1 MVDLGYNLG
10 MTQRYYVESDGRIF
24 LVARDDMLDLPVK
37 DEIPFEVDPIGGM
50 GTSDDVVFCVP
61 QLDAHPDHWI
71 SKDTVAGDGRVTP
84 RVRQA
89 VHASM
94 PRVVSEGI
102 IMQEGKVLLV
112 KGSRGFTEGRWTLP
126 GGFVRF
132 GEDPAQGLERE
143 LNEELGVHAHD
154 LDLVDVRSKVGS
166 RSRLHWIL
174 FFYRAA
180 ISGRIRP
187 NADEVSRVSFLP
199 PVEAVQLLD
208 DPTMQDVLRGLVASS
223 R

>member
-1 MVDLGYNLG
+1 MLGLGYNQG
-10 MTQRYYVESDGRIF
+10 MTQRCYVESDGRIF
-24 LVARDDMLDLPVK
+24 LVARDDMLDLPTK
-37 DEIPFEVDPIGGM
+37 DEIPFEVDPISVM

-61 QLDAHPDHWI
+61 RLDAHPAHWI
-71 SKDTVAGDGRVTP
+71 SKDAVPGDGRVTP

-94 PRVVSEGI
+94 PRVVSEAI
-102 IMQEGKVLLV
+102 IVQEGKVLLV

-132 GEDPAQGLERE
+132 GEDPAEGLARE
-143 LNEELGVHAHD
+143 LNEELGVQAHD
-154 LDLVDVRSKVGS
+154 LHLVNVRSKVGS
-166 RSRLHWIL
+166 RSRLHWTL

-180 ISGRIRP
+180 ISGQIRP
-187 NADEVSRVSFLP
+187 CADEISKACFLP
-199 PVEAVQLLD
+199 LEEAIQSLD
-208 DPTMQDVLRGLVASS
+208 DPTMQDVLRGLVVSS